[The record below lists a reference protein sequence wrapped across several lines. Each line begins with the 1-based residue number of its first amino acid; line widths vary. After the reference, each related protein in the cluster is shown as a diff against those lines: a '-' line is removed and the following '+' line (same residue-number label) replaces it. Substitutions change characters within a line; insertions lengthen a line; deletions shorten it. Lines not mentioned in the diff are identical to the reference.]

1 MLLPSTVGA
10 VVPECPIRGTLVL
23 TSRRPRGTPSKPCF
37 CFSSPRAPCNAL
49 PLTFSCCTGH
59 TTYSPEGGVHNTC
72 RGSSES
78 SIQVEGASC
87 CQPVAD
93 AIIHLQSGSP
103 FRPKRAVSSVPFT
116 RQTLLNPPISLQPW
130 RPPGHHR
137 TYVMQRSSS
146 HIFLPRD
153 WPVRLA
159 MCISYTYHLR
169 DSRKG
174 TRRTRLVL

>member
-1 MLLPSTVGA
+1 MAPRQNRVSVSPLHLLSMPHAMHSHSLFPAAPVTLHIHQKAEYIIIHVVEVVKVPFKYLLEGAAVSLLPM
-10 VVPECPIRGTLVL
+10 
-23 TSRRPRGTPSKPCF
+23 
-37 CFSSPRAPCNAL
+37 
-49 PLTFSCCTGH
+49 PLF
-59 TTYSPEGGVHNTC
+59 
-72 RGSSES
+72 
-78 SIQVEGASC
+78 IF
-87 CQPVAD
+87 
-93 AIIHLQSGSP
+93 QSGSP

-116 RQTLLNPPISLQPW
+116 RQTLLNPLISLQPW

-174 TRRTRLVL
+174 TRRTRLVLSLLSLLLR